1 MRYKDIFMPL
11 SAPWQVGNW
20 EISQCAGETSG
31 GLRLE
36 QIPIK
41 LTRHCERS
49 EAIQCCGAGL
59 DCFVAPLLAM
69 TALVPSDRNP
79 L

>member
-1 MRYKDIFMPL
+1 MT
-11 SAPWQVGNW
+11 G
-20 EISQCAGETSG
+20 
-31 GLRLE
+31 LE

-69 TALVPSDRNP
+69 MALIPSDRKPGCSRNVGHRAMGDSVIMERRYHV
-79 L
+79 